1 MRSDSHDKHDKRP
14 ADTGIDDQR
23 MDDIAR
29 QLHAGSLAAL
39 TPQTLSRLRSARHSS
54 TTPAPSRR
62 WLGWTL
68 AGSSA
73 AVLALAIAVQPQLL
87 PSDAPPQQVANTAPI
102 DELDAAGL
110 GDEYRSL
117 SAGLDENPEFYL
129 WLASNHDTLALNT
142 ER

>member
-1 MRSDSHDKHDKRP
+1 MKSDTHDKRP

-23 MDDIAR
+23 LDDTAR
-29 QLHAGSLAAL
+29 RLHAGSLTAVA
-39 TPQTLSRLRSARHSS
+39 PKTLSRLRSARQAR
-54 TTPAPSRR
+54 TTTAPSH
-62 WLGWTL
+62 WSGWAF
-68 AGSSA
+68 AGGTA
-73 AVLALAIAVQPQLL
+73 AILALVIAAQPQWFS
-87 PSDAPPQQVANTAPI
+87 SDAPAQQIADTAPI